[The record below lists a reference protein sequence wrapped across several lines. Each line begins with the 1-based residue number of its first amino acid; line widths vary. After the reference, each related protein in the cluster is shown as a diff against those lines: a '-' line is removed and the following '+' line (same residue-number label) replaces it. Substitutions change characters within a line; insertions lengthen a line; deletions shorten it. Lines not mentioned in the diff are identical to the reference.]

1 MIEKIKAV
9 GKTYVA
15 TEGGQHLSIIQ
26 GLGKMKLPNGQFV
39 QVKRITGTA
48 ASNTTTALIPAVED
62 ACFRVL
68 SGIILHG
75 STAGT
80 VKLTSYD
87 ADTTTDTDISPTFS
101 NAANG
106 GMVLP
111 HNPHGWFQC
120 LTINRALRA
129 TVNNSSDVSFQFTFV
144 EIPDDCLDLL

>member
-15 TEGGQHLSIIQ
+15 TEGGQHLSTIQ
-26 GLGKMKLPNGQFV
+26 GLGKMKLPNGEFV
-39 QVKRITGTA
+39 QVKRVTA
-48 ASNTTTALIPAVED
+48 TASSGATTDILAAVAD
-62 ACFRVL
+62 KCFRVL

-75 STAGT
+75 GTAGT
-80 VKLTSYD
+80 IKFVSHD
-87 ADTTTDTDISPTFS
+87 GSGTDISPTFS

-120 LTINRALRA
+120 LSINAKLQA
-129 TVNNSSDVSFQFTFV
+129 TVSSSSDVSVQLTFV
-144 EIPDDCLDLL
+144 EIPDDCMDLL